1 MRKRYVI
8 AIRVTVLLLLASLF
22 ALAALGIRRAA
33 RLGERSKCYGN
44 LTLLAN
50 AVWTYHHRE
59 GHLPPACLYSAD
71 GKRMHS
77 WRTFCLAYITDG
89 SVLNFTAD
97 KGFDGQYDFSLPWD
111 SEVNRAAI
119 SAPFL
124 AEAFACPGD
133 DHAIALRR
141 TSYVA
146 VIGPN
151 TLWAESRPRDV
162 RRLGPDF
169 EAKILF
175 IELPASDIG
184 WTEPRD
190 ISLDEA
196 LALFSA
202 ENGLRDSRH
211 PEGLNYV
218 TVGMAYRPI
227 STIKTVEEFRDLL
240 TIDAE
245 DPSE

>member
-1 MRKRYVI
+1 MRTRYVI
-8 AIRVTVLLLLASLF
+8 AIRATVLLLLAGLF
-22 ALAALGIRRAA
+22 VLAALGIRHAA
-33 RLGERSKCYGN
+33 RLADRSKCYGN
-44 LTLLAN
+44 LTQLAA
-50 AVWTYHHRE
+50 AVWTYRHRE

-71 GKRMHS
+71 GKRLHS
-77 WRTFCLAYITDG
+77 WRTFCLAYITGDAA
-89 SVLNFTAD
+89 LDFTAD
-97 KGFDGQYDFSLPWD
+97 KGLEGQYDFSLPWD

-133 DHAIALRR
+133 DRAIALRR

-146 VIGPN
+146 VIGPD
-151 TLWAESRPRDV
+151 TLWTESKPRDV

-175 IELPASDIG
+175 IELPASNIG

-211 PEGLNYV
+211 PDGLNYV
-218 TVGMAYRPI
+218 TVGMSYRPI
-227 STIKTVEEFRDLL
+227 STIKTVEEFRNLL